1 MLEARKLIS
10 LQSWEDAIEA
20 PPPTHRVHS
29 GRGFSIKALQVYSTQ
44 KVNKIADPHSFVM
57 LKVIV
62 RQHHMPH
69 SMSQIPHPKCKDTK
83 HAIPI

>member
-20 PPPTHRVHS
+20 PPPTLRVHS

-44 KVNKIADPHSFVM
+44 KVNKTQNLI
-57 LKVIV
+57 LL
-62 RQHHMPH
+62 
-69 SMSQIPHPKCKDTK
+69 
-83 HAIPI
+83 